1 MTAYARVSDTE
12 LGPETITG
20 PPTRSH
26 SSLQQLPEQPQAK
39 ERKVAINRRLTYLI
53 PITVVA
59 SMALAACGSSGTS
72 SSGSASSPASN
83 TPIDVLTVGPFTSTS
98 TINYGEQRLA
108 AQAAVKY
115 INATGGIKGHPLKLT
130 TCDDMF
136 SPTQAVSCYAQAI
149 GNKSI
154 VADVGGFNINAD
166 AIQST
171 VEAAKFPIVGDI
183 PTATAAYT
191 SPMWFPFSSGNLN
204 QYYGAGVQVVG
215 KGAKK
220 IGFLTVNTSGI
231 STLIDSAVQGAKA
244 NGGQSVGTAQVSLT
258 TVSMGPA
265 VAELLAKKPQGIVFA
280 LTNPQTFSAIQLLRQ
295 QGFKGPIMVQ
305 TSLSTPATVVKLF
318 GNEKN
323 VFGFQ
328 SLPPVTA
335 TTVPGIKT
343 FVDEMDKYA
352 PGAPQDELSLSTWVG
367 FMGFKQIVA
376 KISGPI
382 TRQSVVAQLNK
393 TTTLNLDGVIPNSVV
408 YWGGGAPPNTSSPR
422 VRNAYS
428 TWTSVSN
435 GKFTWDGLF
444 HGDAGAPQ
452 KTASP

>member
-1 MTAYARVSDTE
+1 
-12 LGPETITG
+12 
-20 PPTRSH
+20 
-26 SSLQQLPEQPQAK
+26 
-39 ERKVAINRRLTYLI
+39 VAINRRFTYLM
-53 PITVVA
+53 PVA
-59 SMALAACGSSGTS
+59 LLASIALAACGSSGSSGSS
-72 SSGSASSPASN
+72 SSGSGSSSASK

-115 INATGGIKGHPLKLT
+115 INATGGIKGHPLSLT

-136 SPTQAVSCYAQAI
+136 SPTQAVQCYAQGIA
-149 GNKSI
+149 NQSI
-154 VADVGGFNINAD
+154 VGDVGGFNINAD

-171 VEAAKFPIVGDI
+171 VEDGKLPIIGDI

-204 QYYGAGVQVVG
+204 QYYGAGVQVVS
-215 KGAKK
+215 KGSKK
-220 IGFLTVNTSGI
+220 VGFLTVNTSGI
-231 STLIDSAVQGAKA
+231 STLIDSAADGAKA
-244 NGGQSVGTAQVSLT
+244 NGGQSVGAVQVSLT

-295 QGFKGPIMVQ
+295 QGFNGPIMVQ

-318 GNEKN
+318 GTDKN
-323 VFGFQ
+323 IFGFQ
-328 SLPPVTA
+328 SLPPVTD
-335 TTVPGIKT
+335 TSVPGIKT
-343 FVDEMDKYA
+343 FIDEMNKYA
-352 PGAPQDELSLSTWVG
+352 PGAPQDELSLSTWIA
-367 FMGFKQIVA
+367 FIGFKQIVA

-382 TRQSVVAQLNK
+382 TRASLVAQLNK
-393 TTTLNLDGVIPNSVV
+393 TTTLNFGGVIPGSVT
-408 YWGGGAPPNTSSPR
+408 YWGGGAPPTASSPR

-435 GKFTWDGLF
+435 GTFTWDGLF

-452 KTASP
+452 KTTSP